1 MWGNVIKVED
11 ETSTKAR
18 LDVARVLV
26 GVSSLSDIP
35 SCVPIS
41 VNGKLCW
48 IRVTMSEFEDDR
60 AWIDVESPIDDP
72 DEDSR
77 SLCNETQDAFNAEP
91 PRNIVGE
98 GEQLFHDE
106 LLDPRGEDPNECAG
120 EQELRVCSNINTEI
134 RDQTHFDIE
143 PDIHPGLL
151 SDGDLL
157 DIPVNQMVEPTRASS
172 DISASETPSF
182 DSGSSLFT
190 VKPKLLKLSNGVHP
204 LTFRSKVD
212 RPQSWAG
219 SFAFASQGR
228 TRTGVSS
235 GSRKN
240 RSYKSRG
247 LSPHLLRLRDT
258 SSCPQSSKLVRNDID
273 DDLLEAR
280 KSVEVCKGLGR
291 REKKAAVRNLF
302 LAYKP
307 RVPFLQES
315 KLQSVE
321 GKLVRY
327 LCGGAS
333 DFSFV
338 HSPSEGSSGGIISLW
353 DQNYFGLES
362 STIHKSYI
370 VLLGSIIPLQFKC
383 ALVNIYAPND
393 NAERLSVFSELRST
407 LSQLSVPLLLG
418 GDFNIVR
425 TLDEKKGVTVNRSA
439 MATFSNF
446 IENLFLMD
454 PPLQG
459 GAFTWSN
466 LREFPSLGRLD
477 RFLIS
482 PDLLLKWPNA
492 IQRLLPKSLSD
503 HNPIAISCCDPNW
516 GPKPF
521 KWFDHWGD
529 DKDIHGI
536 ILKKCKEMTGKGIGQ
551 TLKSCKFA
559 TKQWVQANKYRD
571 LASTSTLEQQ
581 QLKLEAELHSGG
593 VLQSKVRELSN
604 VREKFWAQYR
614 MKEQEWIQKSRVKW
628 FQVGDRNSR
637 FFHMVASS
645 RRRVNTIHTLNVVNK
660 VLDKPVAIKDVMFE
674 HFKKIY
680 NAHPTGIGSLSGY
693 LSLSLREAP
702 PPCRLREVYPPG
714 SKSLVLAGPDDG
726 SGLDSKRISITVILG
741 HPGLLNQYRLLT
753 RNKAGEIDDRL
764 ANIEKAFEDTKSDI
778 EKKMERA
785 QQSTQDYI
793 AQSQADFLA
802 KKTFWSQEDFNHGV
816 VGASEPIKSTKRKK
830 WAILTPIR
838 RLIPSYYVSSG
849 NRKV

>member
-1 MWGNVIKVED
+1 MERRDCRRVGATRAVIEGNNRRVDGFVIKVFHARNAVETHSKSKGLDAFAHRKSLKGKEAFRDGRSLRDVVAGQPDKTAVISIPSLENEVKQWQEHSFHKEPYEINPPLSEVDWLKRCLVGQLKGMYNADLVQHALNSDDISCGISVWSGSFVLIRYLAGLWGNVIKVED

-18 LDVARVLV
+18 
-26 GVSSLSDIP
+26 
-35 SCVPIS
+35 
-41 VNGKLCW
+41 
-48 IRVTMSEFEDDR
+48 
-60 AWIDVESPIDDP
+60 AWIDVESPTDDP

-77 SLCNETQDAFNAEP
+77 SLCNETQDTFNAEP

-143 PDIHPGLL
+143 PNIHPGLL

-172 DISASETPSF
+172 DVSASETPSF
-182 DSGSSLFT
+182 DSGSGLFT

-204 LTFRSKVD
+204 LNFRSKVD

-228 TRTGVSS
+228 PRTGVSS
-235 GSRKN
+235 GCRKN

-247 LSPHLLRLRDT
+247 LSPPLLRLRDT
-258 SSCPQSSKLVRNDID
+258 SSCPQSTKLVRNDID

-280 KSVEVCKGLGR
+280 KSVKVCKSVGLSF
-291 REKKAAVRNLF
+291 EANEEIM
-302 LAYKP
+302 P
-307 RVPFLQES
+307 RVTFLQES

-338 HSPSEGSSGGIISLW
+338 HPPSEGSSGGIISLW

-370 VLLGSIIPLQFKC
+370 VLLGCIIPLQFKC

-418 GDFNIVR
+418 GDFNIVH
-425 TLDEKKGVTVNRSA
+425 TLDEKKGVAVNRSA

-454 PPLQG
+454 PPLHG

-477 RFLIS
+477 IFLIS
-482 PDLLLKWPNA
+482 SDLLLKWPNA
-492 IQRLLPKSLSD
+492 IQRLLPKNLSD

-529 DKDIHGI
+529 DKYIHGI

-559 TKQWVQANKYRD
+559 TKQWVQANKYGD

-581 QLKLEAELHSGG
+581 QLKLEPELHSGG
-593 VLQSKVRELSN
+593 VIQS
-604 VREKFWAQYR
+604 
-614 MKEQEWIQKSRVKW
+614 
-628 FQVGDRNSR
+628 
-637 FFHMVASS
+637 
-645 RRRVNTIHTLNVVNK
+645 K
-660 VLDKPVAIKDVMFE
+660 VLDKSVAIKDAIFE

-680 NAHPTGIGSLSGY
+680 NAHPTVPVQRFECHLNTISTEKAYALEYEFNLDDIKTALFSMDGT
-693 LSLSLREAP
+693 RAP
-702 PPCRLREVYPPG
+702 G
-714 SKSLVLAGPDDG
+714 LVL
-726 SGLDSKRISITVILG
+726 SKGTQFD
-741 HPGLLNQYRLLT
+741 GLLTQMACISQLFF
-753 RNKAGEIDDRL
+753 AGC
-764 ANIEKAFEDTKSDI
+764 
-778 EKKMERA
+778 
-785 QQSTQDYI
+785 
-793 AQSQADFLA
+793 
-802 KKTFWSQEDFNHGV
+802 
-816 VGASEPIKSTKRKK
+816 
-830 WAILTPIR
+830 
-838 RLIPSYYVSSG
+838 
-849 NRKV
+849 